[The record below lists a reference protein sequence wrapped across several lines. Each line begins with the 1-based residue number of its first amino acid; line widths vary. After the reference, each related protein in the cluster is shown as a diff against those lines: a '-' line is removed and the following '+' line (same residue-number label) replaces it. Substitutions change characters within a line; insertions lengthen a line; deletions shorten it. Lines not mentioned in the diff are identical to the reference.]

1 MERRKFPLQ
10 KEGAEQEGAE
20 NTDKQ
25 CKEKKESR
33 GEKKKA
39 WKTTASSSAAAAAG
53 IVTGDSSAAADADA
67 ADMVQGGRI
76 AVAIAEWDIGSPGKR
91 ARRKRRYDTL
101 AEYLL
106 TSDSE
111 AEVIVGPGSPGKPGW
126 KP

>member
-39 WKTTASSSAAAAAG
+39 GKTTASSSAAAAAG
-53 IVTGDSSAAADADA
+53 IVTGDSSAAADA